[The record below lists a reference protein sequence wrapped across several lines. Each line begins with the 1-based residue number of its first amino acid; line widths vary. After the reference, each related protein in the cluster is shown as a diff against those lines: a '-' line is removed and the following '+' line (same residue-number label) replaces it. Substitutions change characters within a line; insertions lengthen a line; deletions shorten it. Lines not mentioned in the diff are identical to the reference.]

1 MKYEVE
7 NEVFIMKK
15 FSFLAAGL
23 LMSFILGGCG
33 SSKQKDTAALEQQV
47 ADLKQQLADM
57 QQNSSDTNATS
68 TEGNAVSENNEAD
81 MATAADN
88 RSEQAADSGNT
99 ANSQSG
105 SYTIEDLTA
114 RAEDFMQRASD
125 IVASKDTPEMEQFFT
140 LKKELSQLERDLDVH
155 EDELEN
161 QYRSGALSRDA
172 YREQERT
179 LEALDDRL
187 DETEDRLELKFG
199 IID

>member
-7 NEVFIMKK
+7 NEVFIVKK

-33 SSKQKDTAALEQQV
+33 NSKQEDTAALEQQV
-47 ADLKQQLADM
+47 ADLKQQIADM
-57 QQNSSDTNATS
+57 QQNSSGTNATS
-68 TEGNAVSENNEAD
+68 TEGNTISENNEAD
-81 MATAADN
+81 MATAEDN
-88 RSEQAADSGNT
+88 RSEQAADSGDT

-155 EDELEN
+155 EDELED

>member
-1 MKYEVE
+1 
-7 NEVFIMKK
+7 MKK

-33 SSKQKDTAALEQQV
+33 SSKQEDTAALEQQV
-47 ADLKQQLADM
+47 ADLKQQIADM
-57 QQNSSDTNATS
+57 QQNSSGTNATS

-81 MATAADN
+81 MATTADN
-88 RSEQAADSGNT
+88 RSEQVADSEDT

-155 EDELEN
+155 EDELED

>member
-1 MKYEVE
+1 
-7 NEVFIMKK
+7 MKK
-15 FSFLAAGL
+15 FSFLTVGL
-23 LMSFILGGCG
+23 LMAFTLGGCG
-33 SSKQKDTAALEQQV
+33 SSKQDDTAALQQQV
-47 ADLKQQLADM
+47 ADLKQQIADM
-57 QQNSSDTNATS
+57 QQNSSDASTTS
-68 TEGNAVSENNEAD
+68 TEGTAVSGNDASD
-81 MATAADN
+81 QTTAADN
-88 RSEQAADSGNT
+88 SSQQATDSGNT
-99 ANSQSG
+99 SQSTTSQNNANSQSG

-155 EDELEN
+155 EDEMED

>member
-7 NEVFIMKK
+7 NEVLIMKK

-33 SSKQKDTAALEQQV
+33 NSKQEDTAALEQQV
-47 ADLKQQLADM
+47 ADLKQQIAES
-57 QQNSSDTNATS
+57 QQNNSDANATS
-68 TEGNAVSENNEAD
+68 TEGNAISENNTAD
-81 MATAADN
+81 VTTAADN
-88 RSEQAADSGNT
+88 SSKQAADSGNT

-155 EDELEN
+155 EDELED